1 MRISR
6 RVAVG
11 GLLAHATVTLG
22 APTTRTFV
30 LVPGAWHGAWAW
42 ARLTPLLE
50 KAGHTVVAVSL
61 PGLAERRAELDES
74 IHLQTHIDDVVARV
88 RAAKTQVVLVGHSY
102 AGMVV
107 APAAAAEPS
116 RLARLIFLDAFVP
129 SPGQSMLSLMRQ
141 AYSDTWRARAKK
153 ASGGL
158 WVPPMLDAEAMGVVD
173 PKDAAWVDG
182 QLTNHPMA
190 TLEEP
195 VQFDEQALAAVPRRY
210 LWCARYPGFKSHAAR
225 VKAKGWDVRDLDAG
239 HDAMVTAADA
249 LAALLL
255 AA

>member
-6 RVAVG
+6 RVAVA
-11 GLLAHATVTLG
+11 GLVSHATVTLG
-22 APTTRTFV
+22 APAPLTFV

-42 ARLTPLLE
+42 ARVAPLLE
-50 KAGHTVVAVSL
+50 KEGHTVAAVSL
-61 PGLAERRAELDES
+61 PGLADRKAGLDDS
-74 IHLQTHIDDVVARV
+74 IHLSSHVDDVVSRV
-88 RAAKTQVVLVGHSY
+88 RAATTKVVLVGHSY

-141 AYSDTWRARAKK
+141 AYSDKWRARAKK
-153 ASGGL
+153 DSAGL
-158 WVPPMLDAEAMGVVD
+158 WVPPMLDAKAMGVVD

-195 VQFDEQALAAVPRRY
+195 VQFDEQALAPVPKRY
-210 LWCARYPGFKSHAAR
+210 VWCARYPGFKSHAAR

-239 HDAMVTAADA
+239 HDAMVTAPSA